1 MPLAAFG
8 FRHREHGQHP
18 AVAELG
24 RLPAEDARIP
34 FGQQLLP
41 GGESEY
47 PAAPATARA
56 SIRPRR
62 LSRDTAE
69 RTAGASTSTSA
80 ISLIRWAI
88 ETQPRMTSRYS
99 P

>member
-1 MPLAAFG
+1 MRGSPSASSCC
-8 FRHREHGQHP
+8 P
-18 AVAELG
+18 A
-24 RLPAEDARIP
+24 
-34 FGQQLLP
+34 
-41 GGESEY
+41 GESEY